1 MRGPVAWRNWHQ
13 ANSAGSAPGSR
24 FEHGL
29 YSDAYVVGDYL
40 THGPYVVINALAF
53 DVHQTGRLGR
63 VATMRVDRFIE
74 PETLQREVRLGE
86 KTDVSE
92 YHGGGLEDEIAALLG
107 LALGIRCQAGGMSR
121 SWFLNDDPLGRPI
134 ELEPRIPTLPASGRF
149 GPIVPALTG
158 QRSLDDAAELLEIYP
173 GVSGRNAVALARA
186 ARQYGQAAWV
196 AESDP
201 NLAWI
206 QLVGAIETAAARWR
220 PPAVSRLDRIAQS
233 WPELFEFLASL
244 PADRR
249 DAGAELLAGHVRSQ
263 YRFLQF
269 LDRFA
274 PDPPAERPDAW
285 LQVDWS
291 QLQHHLRIVYDH
303 RSRALHDGTPFPPP
317 MCEPPGWAPGPGKTP
332 AERPPGRAA
341 SAQHG
346 TWLEAD
352 TPMLLATFEYI
363 ARHALVGWWRQL
375 ASRSS

>member
-13 ANSAGSAPGSR
+13 ANSAGSAPGNR

-29 YSDAYVVGDYL
+29 YSDAYIVGDYL

-53 DVHQTGRLGR
+53 EVHQAGRLGR

-158 QRSLDDAAELLEIYP
+158 QRSLDDAAKLLEIYP
-173 GVSGRNAVALARA
+173 RVSGRNAVALARA

-206 QLVGAIETAAARWR
+206 QLVGAIET
-220 PPAVSRLDRIAQS
+220 
-233 WPELFEFLASL
+233 
-244 PADRR
+244 
-249 DAGAELLAGHVRSQ
+249 
-263 YRFLQF
+263 
-269 LDRFA
+269 FA
-274 PDPPAERPDAW
+274 PDPPPERPDAW

-341 SAQHG
+341 SAQPG